1 MWITLA
7 EEYAMNPKSLS
18 ISALLSAALLL
29 TLSVSQAGVETT
41 QALNGATVT
50 KIRVNGLSADMF
62 LIDNATGTNGF
73 LNASRDEIA
82 NTSALDFSYVTPE
95 PDPNFVILIQGAGA
109 IPNNSFTIT
118 ANTARL
124 VLTTPFPVNRCRVN
138 TVEGT
143 FECSETV
150 PSTFDLTWVRNGFGS
165 LFTKATVIQTL
176 GPVTTK
182 LKGDFL
188 SVTAN
193 VNGTWDGHD
202 AVDQTGNIV
211 DTQNRTITREVTME
225 ANP

>member
-1 MWITLA
+1 
-7 EEYAMNPKSLS
+7 MNTKSLR
-18 ISALLSAALLL
+18 ISALLSAALFL
-29 TLSVSQAGVETT
+29 TLSVSQADVETT

-95 PDPNFVILIQGAGA
+95 PDPNFVVLIQGAGA
-109 IPNNSFTIT
+109 IPNSSFTIT

-143 FECSETV
+143 FECGETV

>member
-1 MWITLA
+1 
-7 EEYAMNPKSLS
+7 MNTKSLG
-18 ISALLSAALLL
+18 ITALLSVALFL
-29 TLSVSQAGVETT
+29 TLSVSQAGVETS
-41 QALNGATVT
+41 LNGATVT
-50 KIRVNGLSADMF
+50 RIRVNGLSADMF
-62 LIDNATGTNGF
+62 LTDNATGTNGF

-95 PDPNFVILIQGAGA
+95 PDPNFVVVIQGAGA
-109 IPNNSFTIT
+109 IPNSSFTIT

-124 VLTTPFPVNRCRVN
+124 VLTTPFPINRCRVN

-143 FECSETV
+143 FVCAETV

-165 LFTKATVIQTL
+165 LFTKLTQIQTL

-182 LKGDFL
+182 VKGDFL

-211 DTQNRTITREVTME
+211 DTKNRTIPRAVTME

>member
-1 MWITLA
+1 
-7 EEYAMNPKSLS
+7 MNTKSLS
-18 ISALLSAALLL
+18 ISTLLSAALFL

-41 QALNGATVT
+41 QAPNGATVT
-50 KIRVNGLSADMF
+50 RIRVNGRSADMF

>member
-1 MWITLA
+1 MS
-7 EEYAMNPKSLS
+7 P
-18 ISALLSAALLL
+18 ALLRSTPIHGSYLAAWRRAAPKKHA
-29 TLSVSQAGVETT
+29 QNH
-41 QALNGATVT
+41 Q
-50 KIRVNGLSADMF
+50 
-62 LIDNATGTNGF
+62 
-73 LNASRDEIA
+73 
-82 NTSALDFSYVTPE
+82 P
-95 PDPNFVILIQGAGA
+95 
-109 IPNNSFTIT
+109 
-118 ANTARL
+118 
-124 VLTTPFPVNRCRVN
+124 
-138 TVEGT
+138 VEGT

>member
-1 MWITLA
+1 
-7 EEYAMNPKSLS
+7 MNTKSLS
-18 ISALLSAALLL
+18 IGTVLSLALFL
-29 TLSVSQAGVETT
+29 TLSASQASVETT
-41 QALNGATVT
+41 QAPNGAMVT
-50 KIRVNGLSADMF
+50 RIRVNGRSADMF

-73 LNASRDEIA
+73 LNASRDELA
-82 NTSALDFSYVTPE
+82 KTSALDFSYVTPE
-95 PDPNFVILIQGAGA
+95 PDPNFVVLIQGAGA
-109 IPNNSFTIT
+109 IPNSAFTIT

-143 FECSETV
+143 FECRETV

-182 LKGDFL
+182 VKGEFL

-193 VNGTWDGHD
+193 VNGTWDGHE
-202 AVDQTGNIV
+202 AEDQTGNIV
-211 DTQNRTITREVTME
+211 DTQSRTITRDITME
-225 ANP
+225 THP